1 MAMTN
6 AQAYGSGKALPEF
19 IFYQMLRQTISTT
32 GLVLEPSPEPPVSEQ
47 KKTIPILPR
56 DQLLLIIGFFGFSNT
71 EISRICGVSRPTVYA
86 WIDGKEPKTENLN
99 KIKNLAQ
106 IAFDIAPEPA
116 CPLFHH
122 YSEEPIQGYE
132 KSLVDYL
139 IEDTQDRDFI
149 VRLASTIYQM
159 SKERRERIA
168 AIPKAKYGD
177 DPSILEYNLDSFEF
191 DQLWRK

>member
-1 MAMTN
+1 MGMTN
-6 AQAYGSGKALPEF
+6 AQIYGSGRAFLEF
-19 IFYQMLRQTISTT
+19 MLYQMLNQTIPTT
-32 GLVLEPSPEPPVSEQ
+32 SLVFEQ

-56 DQLLLIIGFFGFSNT
+56 DQLLLISAFFGFSNT
-71 EISRICGVSRPTVYA
+71 ELSRVCGVSRPTVYA
-86 WIDGKEPKTENLN
+86 WIDGTEPKRENLN
-99 KIKNLAQ
+99 KIKYLAQ

-122 YSEEPIQGYE
+122 YSEGPIRGYE

-139 IEDTQDRDFI
+139 IEDTQDREFI
-149 VRLASTIYQM
+149 LQLAAAIYRM
-159 SKERRERIA
+159 SKERRERIE